1 MYILTIMVAQDG
13 DFIKKRQKNSKFTNA
28 NNVYNALKRAIYKL
42 LACIKEWSEQTEK
55 RH

>member
-1 MYILTIMVAQDG
+1 MVMAMGSNIMSNP
-13 DFIKKRQKNSKFTNA
+13 QKNSKFTNA

>member
-1 MYILTIMVAQDG
+1 MAMGTNIMLNP
-13 DFIKKRQKNSKFTNA
+13 QKNSKFTNA
-28 NNVYNALKRAIYKL
+28 NNVYNALKRAIYKP